1 MQTLGRRAAL
11 GGIAAGLAAP
21 ALAPA
26 LAQAPAWPSGPVR
39 IVVPFPP
46 GGSTDAVARLAAPGL
61 QAALGVPIVIE
72 NRGGAAG
79 SIGTGIVARAEPDGN
94 TWLLT
99 FDSHAVLEA
108 LLPQLNFSPSRDLV
122 PVMHIGGA
130 PYVLGT
136 KPDKPFKTIG
146 DVVAAAKASPE
157 SVSFGSTGNGT
168 VGHLAMTLFSQRAGA
183 RLTHIAYRGGGPA
196 VTDAVAGNI
205 DLIIGSAAVLNPQF
219 SGGRLR
225 PVVQMGTARLPG
237 LPDTPTMQQ
246 SGFDGFV
253 AEAWWAVFAPTGTPA
268 PIRARFHE
276 ALVKA
281 FSDPN
286 VVETMTNAQ
295 QARLVRASQEDT
307 ARFIAREVETWGK
320 VVRDNAIKA
329 D

>member
-1 MQTLGRRAAL
+1 MSSIGRRAAL
-11 GGIAAGLAAP
+11 GTLAAA
-21 ALAPA
+21 ALARPA
-26 LAQAPAWPSGPVR
+26 LAQSWPSGPIR

-61 QAALGVPIVIE
+61 QQALGVPIVVE

-79 SIGTGIVARAEPDGN
+79 SIGTGTVARAEPDGN

-108 LLPQLNFSPSRDLV
+108 LLPSLNFSPDKDLV

-136 KPDKPFKTIG
+136 APSKPYKTIA
-146 DVVAAAKASPE
+146 DVVAAAKAQPD

-168 VGHLAMTLFSQRAGA
+168 VGHLAMTLLAQRAGV

-196 VTDAVAGNI
+196 VTDAVAGNV

-219 SGGRLR
+219 AGGRLR
-225 PVVQMGTARLPG
+225 PVVQMGTERLPG

-253 AEAWWAVFAPTGTPA
+253 AEAWWGVFAPARTPA
-268 PIRARFHE
+268 PVIARFHE
-276 ALVKA
+276 ALVAA
-281 FSDPN
+281 FRDPKVN
-286 VVETMTNAQ
+286 ETMTTSQ
-295 QARLVRASQEDT
+295 QARVVLSTPEEAKRFVDT
-307 ARFIAREVETWGK
+307 EVATWGK
-320 VVRDNAIKA
+320 VVRDNAIRP

>member
-1 MQTLGRRAAL
+1 MRLIGRRAAL
-11 GGIAAGLAAP
+11 GGIAAAGLA
-21 ALAPA
+21 APA
-26 LAQAPAWPSGPVR
+26 LAQAPAWPSGPIR

-61 QAALGVPIVIE
+61 QAALGVPIVVE
-72 NRGGAAG
+72 NRAGAAG
-79 SIGTGIVARAEPDGN
+79 SIGTGVVAGAAPDGN

-108 LLPQLNFSPSRDLV
+108 LLPQLPFNPSRDLV

-136 KPDKPFKTIG
+136 NPSKPFRTIG
-146 DVVAAAKASPE
+146 DVVTAAKASPD

-168 VGHLAMTLFSQRAGA
+168 IGHLAMTLFGQRAGA
-183 RLTHIAYRGGGPA
+183 SLTHIAYRGGGPA

-225 PVVQMGTARLPG
+225 PVVQMGTERLPG
-237 LPDTPTMQQ
+237 LADTPTMQQ

-253 AEAWWAVFAPTGTPA
+253 AEAWWAVFAPARTPA
-268 PIRARFHE
+268 PIIARFHE
-276 ALVKA
+276 ALLSA
-281 FSDPN
+281 FRVPQ
-286 VVETMTNAQ
+286 VVETMTTAQ
-295 QARLVRASQEDT
+295 QARLVLASPEET
-307 ARFIAREVETWGK
+307 GRFITREVETWGK
-320 VVRDNAIKA
+320 VVRDNSIKP

>member
-1 MQTLGRRAAL
+1 MLALGRRAAL

-21 ALAPA
+21 AVTRAQSWPA
-26 LAQAPAWPSGPVR
+26 GPIR
-39 IVVPFPP
+39 IIVPFPP

-61 QAALGVPIVIE
+61 QSALGVPIVVE
-72 NRGGAAG
+72 NRSGAAG
-79 SIGTGIVARAEPDGN
+79 SIGTGAVASAAPDGN

-108 LLPQLNFSPSRDLV
+108 LLPSLSFSPGRDLA

-136 KPDKPFKTIG
+136 RPDKPFRSIA
-146 DVVAAAKASPE
+146 DVVTAAKAQPDA
-157 SVSFGSTGNGT
+157 VSFGSTGNGT
-168 VGHLAMTLFSQRAGA
+168 IGHLAMTLFGQRAGA

-205 DLIIGSAAVLNPQF
+205 DLVIGSAAVLNPQF
-219 SGGRLR
+219 AGGRLR
-225 PVVQMGTARLPG
+225 PVVQMGAERLPG
-237 LPDTPTMQQ
+237 LADTPTMQQ

-253 AEAWWAVFAPTGTPA
+253 AEAWWCVFAPARTPA
-268 PIRARFHE
+268 PVIARFHE
-276 ALVKA
+276 ALLAA
-281 FSDPN
+281 FREPR

-295 QARLVRASQEDT
+295 QARLVLSTPEECG
-307 ARFIAREVETWGK
+307 RFVARETEVWSR
-320 VVRDNAIKA
+320 VVRDNAIKP